1 MICSRRCVACWHKT
15 IIRMHA
21 DDKPRDL
28 TPTVYV
34 VDDDASIRELLSWL
48 MTSNGIAVA
57 TFANAQHFL
66 KSYQAGSPGCLI
78 VDLYMPG
85 MSGLELQLYLTEHD
99 ILIPVIFLS
108 ARADIAKAVLAVKHG
123 AIDFIEKPFDYKNM
137 VALVQDCLYR
147 DRLLRDARGNLD
159 AKQARLALLTHRER
173 EVMHRVIS
181 GKINRIIA
189 EELAIGV
196 KTVEA
201 HRAKIME
208 KLGVGSVA
216 ELVQIAMQ
224 PWAK

>member
-1 MICSRRCVACWHKT
+1 MT
-15 IIRMHA
+15 A
-21 DDKPRDL
+21 DLLPRTV

-34 VDDDASIRELLSWL
+34 VDDDASIRELLAWL
-48 MTSNGIAVA
+48 MNSNGIAVA

-66 KSYQAGSPGCLI
+66 KAYQPGAPGCLI

-85 MSGLELQLYLTEHD
+85 MSGLELQNYLIEHEL
-99 ILIPVIFLS
+99 LIPVIFLS
-108 ARADIAKAVLAVKHG
+108 ARADVSKVVAAVRHG
-123 AIDFIEKPFDYKNM
+123 AIDFIEKPFDYKKI
-137 VALVQDCLYR
+137 VALAQDCLFR
-147 DRLLRDARGNLD
+147 DELLRSARGNLD

-181 GKINRIIA
+181 GKINRVIA
-189 EELAIGV
+189 EELSIGV

-208 KLGVGSVA
+208 KLDVNSLA

>member
-1 MICSRRCVACWHKT
+1 MQ
-15 IIRMHA
+15 A
-21 DDKPRDL
+21 DDKPRESVRDG
-28 TPTVYV
+28 TRDSIPTVYV

-66 KSYQAGSPGCLI
+66 KSYHADSPGCLI

-85 MSGLELQLYLTEHD
+85 MSGLELQHYLTEHD
-99 ILIPVIFLS
+99 LLIPVIFLS
-108 ARADIAKAVLAVKHG
+108 ARADIAKAVAAVKHG
-123 AIDFIEKPFDYKNM
+123 AIDFIEKPFDYKKM
-137 VALVQDCLYR
+137 VALVQDCLFR

-173 EVMHRVIS
+173 EVMHQVVS
-181 GKINRIIA
+181 GKINRVIA
-189 EELAIGV
+189 EELSIGV

-201 HRAKIME
+201 HRARIME
-208 KLGVGSVA
+208 KLGVGSLA

>member
-1 MICSRRCVACWHKT
+1 MQ
-15 IIRMHA
+15 A
-21 DDKPRDL
+21 DDKPRESVRDG
-28 TPTVYV
+28 TRDSIPTVYV

-66 KSYQAGSPGCLI
+66 KSYHADSPGCLI

-85 MSGLELQLYLTEHD
+85 MSGLELQHYLTEHD
-99 ILIPVIFLS
+99 LLIPVIFLS
-108 ARADIAKAVLAVKHG
+108 ARADIAKAVAAVKHG
-123 AIDFIEKPFDYKNM
+123 AIDFIEKPFDYKKM
-137 VALVQDCLYR
+137 VALVQDCLFR

-173 EVMHRVIS
+173 EVMHQVVS
-181 GKINRIIA
+181 GKINRVIA
-189 EELAIGV
+189 EELSIGV

-208 KLGVGSVA
+208 KLGVGSLA

>member
-1 MICSRRCVACWHKT
+1 MT
-15 IIRMHA
+15 A
-21 DDKPRDL
+21 DLLPRNV

-34 VDDDASIRELLSWL
+34 VDDDASIRELLAWL
-48 MTSNGIAVA
+48 MNSNGIAVA

-66 KSYQAGSPGCLI
+66 KAYQPGAPGCLI

-85 MSGLELQLYLTEHD
+85 MSGLELQNYLIEHEL
-99 ILIPVIFLS
+99 LIPVIFLS
-108 ARADIAKAVLAVKHG
+108 ARADVSKAVAAVKHG
-123 AIDFIEKPFDYKNM
+123 AIDFIEKPFDYKKI
-137 VALVQDCLYR
+137 VALAQDCLFR
-147 DRLLRDARGNLD
+147 DELLRSARGNLD

-181 GKINRIIA
+181 GKINRVIA
-189 EELAIGV
+189 EELSIGV

-208 KLGVGSVA
+208 KLDVNSLA

>member
-1 MICSRRCVACWHKT
+1 MT
-15 IIRMHA
+15 A
-21 DDKPRDL
+21 DLLPRTV

-34 VDDDASIRELLSWL
+34 VDDDASIRELLAWL
-48 MTSNGIAVA
+48 MNSNGIAVA

-66 KSYQAGSPGCLI
+66 KAYQPGAPGCLI

-85 MSGLELQLYLTEHD
+85 MSGLELQNYLIEHEL
-99 ILIPVIFLS
+99 LIPVIFLS
-108 ARADIAKAVLAVKHG
+108 ARADVSKAVAAVKHG
-123 AIDFIEKPFDYKNM
+123 AIDFIEKPFDYKKM
-137 VALVQDCLYR
+137 VALAQDCLFR
-147 DRLLRDARGNLD
+147 DELLRSARGNLD

-181 GKINRIIA
+181 GKINRVIA
-189 EELAIGV
+189 EELSIGV

-208 KLGVGSVA
+208 KLDVNSLA

>member
-1 MICSRRCVACWHKT
+1 MQ
-15 IIRMHA
+15 A
-21 DDKPRDL
+21 DDKPRESVRDG
-28 TPTVYV
+28 TRDSIPTVYV

-66 KSYQAGSPGCLI
+66 KSYHADSPGCLI

-85 MSGLELQLYLTEHD
+85 MSGLELQHYLTEHD
-99 ILIPVIFLS
+99 LLIPVIFLS
-108 ARADIAKAVLAVKHG
+108 ARADIAKAVAAVKHG
-123 AIDFIEKPFDYKNM
+123 AIDFIEKPFDYKKM
-137 VALVQDCLYR
+137 VALVQDCLFR

-159 AKQARLALLTHRER
+159 ARQARLALLTHRER
-173 EVMHRVIS
+173 EVMQLVIS

-189 EELAIGV
+189 EELSIGV

-201 HRAKIME
+201 HRARIME
-208 KLGVGSVA
+208 KLGVGSLA